1 MFFNKSLDK
10 NGNKHFI
17 NVAALLIH
25 AAKIDENYSNK
36 EAEIIKQTLI
46 KIGAKN
52 EDINEILEKGKK
64 IEEDS
69 NQILDFT
76 KEVKNMN
83 YQKKI
88 EIVENLWRI
97 VYSNNEADV
106 YETSLM
112 RKLAGLL
119 YIDNDVMGNIKKTS
133 KISQKWIIFN
143 LTSIILCLYTP

>member
-1 MFFNKSLDK
+1 MFFNKNLDK
-10 NGNKHFI
+10 NNNNHFI
-17 NVAALLIH
+17 NVAALLVH
-25 AAKIDENYSNK
+25 AARIDENYSSK

-76 KEVKNMN
+76 KEVKNMDN
-83 YQKKI
+83 KKKI

-97 VYSNNEADV
+97 VYSNNEVDI

-119 YIDNDVMGNIKKTS
+119 YIDNDVMGTIKTKIKKEYS
-133 KISQKWIIFN
+133 
-143 LTSIILCLYTP
+143 L